1 MAVKIS
7 NCGHDENDRYSGGKA
22 GDQSGTE
29 WYIRSWYNGNWKCV
43 LRHPD
48 KKTRELIADMAE
60 AAAKNNNVGYDQ
72 SQRET
77 FWQQL
82 KLVDYKPEK
91 ITKKCEADCS
101 SGVAAIVKG
110 AGYRLG
116 DKKMQGVSPAVYTGN
131 EKAALKAA
139 GFQVLTG
146 SAYTS
151 GTSKLVVGD
160 ILLSNSHTTIVV
172 SGTSSNASTSSG
184 STGGKLKVD
193 GLWGKNTTKDV
204 QKALGTPVDGVV
216 DSQCIDWKAK
226 NPGLTTGWDWQEV
239 GKGSPCIRALQKYL
253 KVKVDGVAGK
263 VTFNAL
269 IEAFKDRSGAT
280 KLDGKLDKPSITIK
294 AMQKALNEGK
304 FIEVLKKYKN
314 R

>member
-29 WYIRSWYNGNWKCV
+29 WYIRSWYNGGWKYV

-48 KKTRELIADMAE
+48 SKVANLLAEMAE
-60 AAAKNNNVGYDQ
+60 AAAKNNNIGYDQ

-82 KLVDYKPEK
+82 KLVGYKPEK

-116 DKKMQGVSPAVYTGN
+116 NKKMQGVSPSVYTGN

-139 GFQVLTG
+139 GFAVLTG
-146 SAYTS
+146 ASYTAS
-151 GTSKLVVGD
+151 TSKLKAGD

-172 SGTSSNASTSSG
+172 SGTASSGGGTSSG
-184 STGGKLKVD
+184 STSGKLTVD
-193 GLWGKNTTKDV
+193 GLWGKNTTKAL
-204 QKALGTPVDGVV
+204 QKALGTPVDGIV

-226 NPGLTTGWDWQEV
+226 NPGLTTGWDWQKV
-239 GKGSPCIRALQKYL
+239 GKGSKCIKALQKL
-253 KVKVDGVAGK
+253 LGVTQDGVFGEK
-263 VTFNAL
+263 SINAL
-269 IEAFKDRSGAT
+269 IKALKDYSGAT
-280 KLDGKLDKPSITIK
+280 EYDGKLDKPSITIK
-294 AMQKALNEGK
+294 AMQKLLNDGK
-304 FIEVLKKYKN
+304 LVLVLKK
-314 R
+314 